1 MPTMTATMPL
11 TKPACSAFS
20 VYAGWYNGQVG
31 CVIGIHTWLE
41 EIRWIILIE
50 IKEWDW
56 QPVKKKDSIEKTVTC
71 PYCNVR
77 VRAISNTRIF
87 DVATGAIKYHIHK
100 CPECF
105 MPIIIG
111 LDGKIIPQSQFL
123 PFDEVRYLPPT
134 IERLYNECRKCH
146 LNECYHSVIM
156 VSRSLLMHIA
166 VDKGDS
172 AGKSFAAY
180 IDYLEANGYI
190 GVQNKAW
197 VDKIRTIGNKY
208 VHQLDEA
215 TEEDARKVILFLKQ
229 LLGNLYEMPQLAI

>member
-1 MPTMTATMPL
+1 M
-11 TKPACSAFS
+11 
-20 VYAGWYNGQVG
+20 
-31 CVIGIHTWLE
+31 
-41 EIRWIILIE
+41 IE

-146 LNECYHSVIM
+146 LNEC
-156 VSRSLLMHIA
+156 
-166 VDKGDS
+166 
-172 AGKSFAAY
+172 
-180 IDYLEANGYI
+180 
-190 GVQNKAW
+190 
-197 VDKIRTIGNKY
+197 
-208 VHQLDEA
+208 
-215 TEEDARKVILFLKQ
+215 
-229 LLGNLYEMPQLAI
+229 